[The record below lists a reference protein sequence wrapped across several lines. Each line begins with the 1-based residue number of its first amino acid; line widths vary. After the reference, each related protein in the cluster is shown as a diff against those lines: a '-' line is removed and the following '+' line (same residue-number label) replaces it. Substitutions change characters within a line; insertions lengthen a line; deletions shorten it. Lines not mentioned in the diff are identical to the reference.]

1 MESLYDK
8 MMNCNKNNKILY
20 INTDFIIKNNNTKV
34 IRDFILYSIKNG
46 EKTFIFTDDFLYTD
60 LKLVFNNKYNI

>member
-34 IRDFILYSIKNG
+34 IRDFILYSIK
-46 EKTFIFTDDFLYTD
+46 KW
-60 LKLVFNNKYNI
+60 

>member
-46 EKTFIFTDDFLYTD
+46 EKTFIFTDDFCIQF
-60 LKLVFNNKYNI
+60 KIRF